1 MKSKVVSML
10 LLCTVLLSDFRS
22 EQVAIG
28 SKNASAI
35 VYLAN
40 TFAHRD
46 VDDKCAVASVRVIK
60 SGTGDKDLDCT
71 ANVRCK
77 LLQSLVRTDIT
88 SYENSAITVLQLRG
102 GYA

>member
-22 EQVAIG
+22 EQVAIE
-28 SKNASAI
+28 SKNASA
-35 VYLAN
+35 VLDLTNA
-40 TFAHRD
+40 FACRD
-46 VDDKCAVASVRVIK
+46 VGKKCTATLTRVIK
-60 SGTGDKDLDCT
+60 SGTGDKSLDCT
-71 ANVRCK
+71 TNVRCK
-77 LLQSLVRTDIT
+77 LLQPLVRTDIA

>member
-10 LLCTVLLSDFRS
+10 LLCTVLLSDFQS
-22 EQVAIG
+22 AQAAVE

-35 VYLAN
+35 VYLTN

-46 VDDKCAVASVRVIK
+46 IDEQCAATSARAIK
-60 SGTGDKDLDCT
+60 LGTGDKDLDCT